1 MATDDTMAVL
11 GGVFG
16 GISAITGIVS
26 AIDGAGRANEANRRA
41 KQNAEIQR
49 AQQEGAAQVTNA
61 YNKLVHAAD
70 QINYQRQRQYE
81 YETAIRNWNYQ
92 TEIQDFQYLQ
102 AAKQFQGSVEA
113 THQQL
118 IYNSVAERQAV
129 ESEQAAFNEIMNQQ
143 AFQREGMLIEQL
155 QNEGKAAMMQA
166 GGSRTKAIQSTIAE
180 VGRNS
185 AILRASLMSSGAQS
199 ERNIRDI
206 SMSRYADDIKARNAM
221 MIEPER
227 LPDIPKPTI
236 APERVFVEPMAA
248 MPGYIPGPARQS
260 GAGPIFQGVAG
271 AASAASSFAMQA
283 AYYNRNSGTQN
294 TARVTAYA
302 PTSLPAGTANPSYG
316 TSSSLTFTEN
326 PLGKS

>member
-1 MATDDTMAVL
+1 MANDTAAVV
-11 GGVFG
+11 GSVFG
-16 GISAITGIVS
+16 GISAITGIIG

-41 KQNAEIQR
+41 KQNAELQR
-49 AQQEGAAQVTNA
+49 IQQEGAAQVTNA

-113 THQQL
+113 TQQQL

-166 GGSRTKAIQSTIAE
+166 GGSRTKAIQSTVAE
-180 VGRNS
+180 QGRNA
-185 AILRASLMSSGAQS
+185 AILTASLVSAGQQS
-199 ERNIRDI
+199 QRNMRDI
-206 SMSRYADDIKARNAM
+206 AMGRYADDLKARNAM

-227 LPDIPKPTI
+227 LPDIPQPIKP
-236 APERVFVEPMAA
+236 PERVFVEPMEATA
-248 MPGYIPGPARQS
+248 GYIPTPMRQS
-260 GAGPIFQGVAG
+260 IFAPMLQGVAG
-271 AASAASSFAMQA
+271 A
-283 AYYNRNSGTQN
+283 
-294 TARVTAYA
+294 
-302 PTSLPAGTANPSYG
+302 TSTLTKAGVGGAFGS
-316 TSSSLTFTEN
+316 
-326 PLGKS
+326 

>member
-1 MATDDTMAVL
+1 MPQGSDDTAAII

-16 GISAITGIVS
+16 GISAITGIAS

-70 QINYQRQRQYE
+70 QINYQRQREYE

-102 AAKQFQGSVEA
+102 AAKQFQGSIEA
-113 THQQL
+113 TQQQL

-129 ESEQAAFNEIMNQQ
+129 ESEQAAFNEMMNQQ

-227 LPDIPKPTI
+227 LPDIPKPTM
-236 APERVFVEPMAA
+236 APERIFVEPMAA
-248 MPGYIPGPARQS
+248 LPGFVPGPATQS
-260 GAGPIFQGVAG
+260 AAGPIFQGIS
-271 AASAASSFAMQA
+271 SAAATVGQMAMQA
-283 AYYNRNSGTQN
+283 SYYGRNSGTPTPKPAPPQQSAAIKAGWANSGGAPGGNQN
-294 TARVTAYA
+294 Y
-302 PTSLPAGTANPSYG
+302 
-316 TSSSLTFTEN
+316 
-326 PLGKS
+326 

>member
-1 MATDDTMAVL
+1 MANGENAATAGLVL
-11 GGVFG
+11 G
-16 GISAITGIVS
+16 GISAVTGIIS

-41 KQNAEIQR
+41 KQNAELQR
-49 AQQEGAAQVTNA
+49 IQQEGAAQVTNA
-61 YNKLVHAAD
+61 YNKLVHFAE
-70 QINYQRQRQYE
+70 QENYKRQRQYE

-113 THQQL
+113 TQQQL

-129 ESEQAAFNEIMNQQ
+129 ESEQAAFNEFMNQQ

-221 MIEPER
+221 MIAPER
-227 LPDIPKPTI
+227 LPDIPKPTM
-236 APERVFVEPMAA
+236 APERIFVEPTAA
-248 MPGYIPGPARQS
+248 LPGYIPGPATQS
-260 GAGPIFQGVAG
+260 AAAPIFQGI
-271 AASAASSFAMQA
+271 ASAAATVWNMATQMS
-283 AYYNRNSGTQN
+283 YYGRNSGSTTTQTPPPQTTALNYNSSNLMSN
-294 TARVTAYA
+294 TMA
-302 PTSLPAGTANPSYG
+302 
-316 TSSSLTFTEN
+316 
-326 PLGKS
+326 

>member
-1 MATDDTMAVL
+1 MAEIDPVSAT
-11 GGVFG
+11 FG
-16 GISAITGIVS
+16 GISAITGIIG
-26 AIDGAGRANEANRRA
+26 AIDSAGRANEANRRA
-41 KQNAEIQR
+41 KQNAELQR
-49 AQQEGAAQVTNA
+49 IQQEGAAQVTNA

-70 QINYQRQRQYE
+70 QINYQRQREYE

-113 THQQL
+113 TQQQL

-185 AILRASLMSSGAQS
+185 AILRASLMSSGTQS

-227 LPDIPKPTI
+227 LPDIPKPTM
-236 APERVFVEPMAA
+236 APERIFVEPMAA
-248 MPGYIPGPARQS
+248 MPGYVPGPAMQS
-260 GAGPIFQGVAG
+260 AAGPIFQGLS
-271 AASAASSFAMQA
+271 SAASTIGGIAAQA
-283 AYYNRNSGTQN
+283 AYYGRSSN
-294 TARVTAYA
+294 TKT
-302 PTSLPAGTANPSYG
+302 TTTGNPG
-316 TSSSLTFTEN
+316 
-326 PLGKS
+326 GKAVATGQSIYSA